1 MTARLARALVL
12 VATFLAAL
20 AAFRPATAAEAIEA
34 RSVRIER
41 SAGGDGWEL
50 AADFHLPLPD
60 RLEEAVNRGV
70 ALYFVLEFEL
80 VRPRWYWW
88 DEIASSASQTWR
100 LGYHALTRQYR
111 LTLGGGF
118 AQAFGSLG
126 EALQTLSRVRGWQ
139 VIATGDVDQG
149 SEYEARVRMRLDASM
164 LPKPFQV
171 TAITNRD
178 WNLQAEWTR
187 LRFVP

>member
-1 MTARLARALVL
+1 M
-12 VATFLAAL
+12 FLALLPAL
-20 AAFRPATAAEAIEA
+20 RQVHAADAIEA
-34 RSVRIER
+34 RDVRIER
-41 SAGGDGWEL
+41 QVGTEGWEL
-50 AADFHLPLPD
+50 SADFHLPLPD

-88 DEIASSASQTWR
+88 DERAASVSQTWR

-111 LTLGGGF
+111 LTLDGGF
-118 AQAFGSLG
+118 SQTFGSLD
-126 EALQTLSRVRGWQ
+126 EALRTLSRVRGWQ
-139 VIATGDVDQG
+139 VLAPGQASPGT
-149 SEYEARVRMRLDASM
+149 EYQAQLRLRLDASM

-178 WNLQAEWTR
+178 WTLQSAWTR
-187 LRFVP
+187 FPFVP

>member
-1 MTARLARALVL
+1 M
-12 VATFLAAL
+12 ATFLAAL

-50 AADFHLPLPD
+50 AADFHVPLPD
-60 RLEEAVNRGV
+60 RLEEAVSRGV